1 MLIRDLGII
10 PARKASDGAG
20 EASPLVNLSRR
31 GFMEG
36 ALALGATVAG
46 AEIMMGKALAAP
58 AKGGKGK
65 TG

>member
-31 GFMEG
+31 GFMGG
-36 ALALGATVAG
+36 AALFVLGLTLRGCSCYVQ
-46 AEIMMGKALAAP
+46 P
-58 AKGGKGK
+58 
-65 TG
+65 